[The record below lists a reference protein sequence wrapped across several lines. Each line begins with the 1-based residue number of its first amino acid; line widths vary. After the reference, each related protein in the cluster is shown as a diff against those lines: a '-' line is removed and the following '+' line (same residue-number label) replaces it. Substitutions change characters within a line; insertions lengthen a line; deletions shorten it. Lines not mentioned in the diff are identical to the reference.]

1 MEYQKLDDEGLG
13 SLLFTEEDR
22 LPMDAVDEFLRRRG
36 MMVEPLS
43 RIVSNGYMWAKE
55 LPEWWSVVH
64 ATFILGAIGGK
75 ESVLPLLK
83 ALRFAIAYD
92 CDWVTESLPS
102 IFGKVGV
109 QAIDGLKLIS
119 KDKTSDWYTRV
130 TAMEGLAAIT
140 IRNPE
145 VEEDVFIF
153 LNSIFEDEEEERD
166 MRQAV
171 GNVLL
176 DFKRE
181 DLKESLFL
189 FAGVEKELS
198 EKDVHYLVAFFE
210 NDVEKAYAVP
220 EKDLWHY
227 TLDWLYFY
235 DENEISTRQ
244 ERWEQEDGK
253 PAREKE
259 EGEISSS
266 GPAPVVNNK
275 SKVGRNEPC
284 PCGSG
289 KKYKKCCG

>member
-1 MEYQKLDDEGLG
+1 MEYQELDDEGLV

-22 LPMDAVDEFLRRRG
+22 LPMDAVDEFLRRG
-36 MMVEPLS
+36 GQMIKPLS
-43 RIVSNGYMWAKE
+43 RIVSNGYSWNKE

-92 CDWVTESLPS
+92 CDWVAENLPS

-109 QAIDGLKLIS
+109 QAMDGLKQIS

-140 IRNPE
+140 IAEPE
-145 VEEDVFIF
+145 VEEEVFIF
-153 LNSIFEDEEEERD
+153 LSSIFEDEEEEREL
-166 MRQAV
+166 RQAV
-171 GNVLL
+171 GNVFL
-176 DFKRE
+176 DFKRK
-181 DLKESLFL
+181 DLQESLFL
-189 FAGVEKELS
+189 FAIVEKELN
-198 EKDVHYLVAFFE
+198 EKDVYHSAAFFE

-220 EKDLWHY
+220 EKNLWHY

-235 DENEISTRQ
+235 DENEICTRQ
-244 ERWEQEDGK
+244 ERWEQEDRK
-253 PAREKE
+253 LAREKE
-259 EGEISSS
+259 ELSSS
-266 GPAPVVNNK
+266 EPEPSVYNK
-275 SKVGRNEPC
+275 AKVGRNEPC

>member
-1 MEYQKLDDEGLG
+1 MEYQELDDEGLV

-22 LPMDAVDEFLRRRG
+22 LPMDAVDEFLRRG
-36 MMVEPLS
+36 EQMIKPLS
-43 RIVSNGYMWAKE
+43 GIVSNGYSWNKE

-92 CDWVTESLPS
+92 CDWVAERLPS

-109 QAIDGLKLIS
+109 QAMDGLKLIS

-130 TAMEGLAAIT
+130 SAMESLAAVT
-140 IRNPE
+140 IANPE
-145 VEEDVFIF
+145 IEEEVFMF
-153 LNSIFEDEEEERD
+153 LSSIFEDKEEERD
-166 MRQAV
+166 TRQFV

-181 DLKESLFL
+181 DLRESLFL
-189 FAGVEKELS
+189 FAGMEKELN
-198 EKDVHYLVAFFE
+198 EKDAYYPAVFYE
-210 NDVEKAYAVP
+210 NDVEKAFAVP
-220 EKDLWHY
+220 EKNLWHY

-244 ERWEQEDGK
+244 ERWEQEDRK
-253 PAREKE
+253 LAREKE

-266 GPAPVVNNK
+266 GPVPFVYNK
-275 SKVGRNEPC
+275 PKVGRNEPC